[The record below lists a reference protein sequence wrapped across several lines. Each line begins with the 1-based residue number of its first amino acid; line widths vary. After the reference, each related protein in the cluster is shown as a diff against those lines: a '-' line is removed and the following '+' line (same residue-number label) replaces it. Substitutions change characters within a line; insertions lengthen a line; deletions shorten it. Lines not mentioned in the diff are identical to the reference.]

1 MLKLKDINLSYGKR
15 RILKDINAQFSPGV
29 LYGIVGPNG
38 TGKSTLLNVIAR
50 DLKMDSGEIYLSG
63 QPVYKYSNK
72 EMARKLSYM
81 RQNTSIKFPY
91 TVRELVG
98 MGRYCHDRETNIEME
113 QIVCEKIIENDLDD
127 FADKPL
133 TTLSGGEVQR
143 AVFAKIL
150 AQESDV
156 ILVDEGLSNA
166 DIFYKIKFFEQ
177 LRKEVNK
184 GKLVIIVIHDLFFAR
199 KFCDELLI
207 LDKKGVYAFGKS
219 EEVLNRTTLK
229 EVFKVQGDF
238 INHILISE

>member
-1 MLKLKDINLSYGKR
+1 MLKLKHINVSYGKRVILKDINLEFAS
-15 RILKDINAQFSPGV
+15 GV

-38 TGKSTLLNVIAR
+38 AGKSTLLNMVSR
-50 DLKMDSGEIYLSG
+50 DLKMDSGGIYLSG

-91 TVRELVG
+91 TVKELVA
-98 MGRYCHDRETNIEME
+98 MGRYCHDTETHMKKH
-113 QIVCEKIIENDLDD
+113 QIIYEKIRENDLED
-127 FADKPL
+127 FADQPL

-166 DIFYKIKFFEQ
+166 DIFYKVKFFEQ

-199 KFCDELLI
+199 KFCDELVV
-207 LDKKGVYAFGKS
+207 LDKQGVYAFGKS